1 MLHLDACMAYRVYD
15 DFSDQELTRLEDG
28 SFLVQAVYPAG
39 AWIVSMILSYGEHAE
54 VLEPPALRREIAEML
69 KKMCA
74 RYQS

>member
-1 MLHLDACMAYRVYD
+1 MTDEMRTIIRESAARITETCGGE
-15 DFSDQELTRLEDG
+15 ELFHARGCAL
-28 SFLVQAVYPAG
+28 P
-39 AWIVSMILSYGEHAE
+39 EHAE